1 MKFFWPILLICIVLG
16 NSLQDKETLK
26 KVGKVYVFLKTLY
39 ELRDKNLN
47 RKLQENTDTTDGEVS
62 VDEDPKPISTTE
74 ATEDLP
80 KNTGNSTAPYQ
91 IKKFYGFNQKKEEA
105 FFNFHMLFSFLG
117 ELIAKVI
124 KMRLRIL
131 YAPSRLR
138 NLEDAAQSVPCTC
151 NIGEGFESGVEGNGE
166 NIDYSCEG
174 KKDAG
179 REVANVNLDTTVPM
193 DMDGKTVKFDDVNF
207 SDEAAEQAKNI
218 TAHDT
223 ITDGWIVVNSFD
235 EKFLIKG
242 KPHPEPFL
250 SRSIEIGGPFQIIFY
265 TSSSRRR
272 LQDNTGTPYDCIL
285 NNDTEDETEIQCKGQ
300 LELQKDDLKY
310 ATSKD
315 VNLTLVPDDDLTIP
329 SKIDSGSGSGPVYKK
344 SSSGLSGGAI
354 AGIVI
359 ACVAVLIAAAVAA
372 IMLRKPTPPV
382 DNTTVVDL
390 KQENI

>member
-26 KVGKVYVFLKTLY
+26 KVGKVYMFLKTLY

-80 KNTGNSTAPYQ
+80 KNTGNSSAPYQ
-91 IKKFYGFNQKKEEA
+91 IKKFYGFKQNKA
-105 FFNFHMLFSFLG
+105 DSFFNFHMLFSFLG

-151 NIGEGFESGVEGNGE
+151 NIGEGFESGIKGTGE
-166 NIDYSCEG
+166 NIDYSCKG
-174 KKDAG
+174 IKDAG

-218 TAHDT
+218 TAADT

-242 KPHPEPFL
+242 KPQPEPFL
-250 SRSIEIGGPFQIIFY
+250 
-265 TSSSRRR
+265 TSWVGKTINITFVTTGSGRR
-272 LQDNTGTPYDCIL
+272 L
-285 NNDTEDETEIQCKGQ
+285 EDSHETYECKVESDSKEETQIQCDGEIKTT
-300 LELQKDDLKY
+300 KDKLKY
-310 ATSKD
+310 ARSED
-315 VNLTLVPDDDLTIP
+315 VHLALLPGQDLQ
-329 SKIDSGSGSGPVYKK
+329 SDLSAKSGSGSGPVYKK

-372 IMLRKPTPPV
+372 IMLRKPSPPV

>member
-26 KVGKVYVFLKTLY
+26 KVGKVYMFLKTLY

-80 KNTGNSTAPYQ
+80 KNTGNSSAPYQ
-91 IKKFYGFNQKKEEA
+91 IKKFYGFTQKKEDD

-218 TAHDT
+218 TAADT

-250 SRSIEIGGPFQIIFY
+250 NSSIGVGNTFHINFV

-272 LQDNTGTPYDCIL
+272 LQDPPSIPYKCTL
-285 NNDTEDETEIQCKGQ
+285 NKDTEDETEIQCDGEYDMKT
-300 LELQKDDLKY
+300 ENLKY
-310 ATSKD
+310 ATGEE
-315 VNLTLVPDDDLTIP
+315 VNLTLVPAEGLEDVTAN
-329 SKIDSGSGSGPVYKK
+329 SGSSGPVYKK

>member
-26 KVGKVYVFLKTLY
+26 KIGKVHMFLKTLY

-47 RKLQENTDTTDGEVS
+47 RKLQENTDTTDGEVG
-62 VDEDPKPISTTE
+62 VDEDPKPIE
-74 ATEDLP
+74 AAAATEDLP
-80 KNTGNSTAPYQ
+80 KNTGNSSAPYQ
-91 IKKFYGFNQKKEEA
+91 IKKFYGFNQKKEDA
-105 FFNFHMLFSFLG
+105 FFTFHMFFSFLQK
-117 ELIAKVI
+117 LIAKVI

-138 NLEDAAQSVPCTC
+138 NLEDAAQSVPCKC
-151 NIGEGFESGVEGNGE
+151 DISEGFESGVEGNGE
-166 NIDYSCEG
+166 NIDYSCKG

-179 REVANVNLDTTVPM
+179 REVANVNLDTKVPM
-193 DMDGKTVKFDDVNF
+193 DMDGVTVPFDDVNF
-207 SDEAAEQAKNI
+207 SDEAANQAKNI
-218 TAHDT
+218 TAADS
-223 ITDGWIVVNSFD
+223 ITEGWIVVNSFD

-250 SRSIEIGGPFQIIFY
+250 TSWVGKTIQITFV
-265 TSSSRRR
+265 TTGSGRR
-272 LQDNTGTPYDCIL
+272 LADTNETYDCKVESDL
-285 NNDTEDETEIQCKGQ
+285 TEETQIQCDGEIKTTSD
-300 LELQKDDLKY
+300 KLKY
-310 ATSKD
+310 ATSND
-315 VNLTLVPDDDLTIP
+315 VDLALVPGDEIKNKEI
-329 SKIDSGSGSGPVYKK
+329 SAKSGSGSGPVYKK

>member
-26 KVGKVYVFLKTLY
+26 KVGKVYMFLKTLY

-47 RKLQENTDTTDGEVS
+47 RKLQENTDTTDGEVG
-62 VDEDPKPISTTE
+62 VDEDPKPIE
-74 ATEDLP
+74 AAAATEDLP
-80 KNTGNSTAPYQ
+80 KNTGNSSAPYQ
-91 IKKFYGFNQKKEEA
+91 IKKFYGFTQNKA
-105 FFNFHMLFSFLG
+105 DSFFNFHMLFSFLG

-138 NLEDAAQSVPCTC
+138 NLEDAAQSVPCKC
-151 NIGEGFESGVEGNGE
+151 DISEGFESGVEGNGE

-179 REVANVNLDTTVPM
+179 REVANVNLDTKVPM
-193 DMDGKTVKFDDVNF
+193 DMDGVTVPFDDVNF
-207 SDEAAEQAKNI
+207 SEEAAEQAKNI
-218 TAHDT
+218 TAADT
-223 ITDGWIVVNSFD
+223 FTDGWIVVNSFD

-242 KPHPEPFL
+242 KPQPAPFL
-250 SRSIEIGGPFQIIFY
+250 
-265 TSSSRRR
+265 TSWVGKTINITFVTTGSGRR
-272 LQDNTGTPYDCIL
+272 LEDSHETYECKVESDK
-285 NNDTEDETEIQCKGQ
+285 TEETQIQCDGEIKTT
-300 LELQKDDLKY
+300 KDKLKY
-310 ATSKD
+310 ARSDD
-315 VNLTLVPDDDLTIP
+315 VNLALLPGQDLQSAI
-329 SKIDSGSGSGPVYKK
+329 SAKSGSGSGPVYKK

-372 IMLRKPTPPV
+372 IMLRKPSPPV

>member
-26 KVGKVYVFLKTLY
+26 KVGKVYMFLKTLY

-80 KNTGNSTAPYQ
+80 KNKGNSSAPYQ
-91 IKKFYGFNQKKEEA
+91 IKKFYGFKQNKA
-105 FFNFHMLFSFLG
+105 DPFFNFHMFFSFLG

-151 NIGEGFESGVEGNGE
+151 NIGEGFESGKEGTGE
-166 NIDYSCEG
+166 NVDYSCKG
-174 KKDAG
+174 IKDKG

-218 TAHDT
+218 TAYDT

-250 SRSIEIGGPFQIIFY
+250 NSSIGVGNTFTINFV

-272 LQDNTGTPYDCIL
+272 LQNTPSTPYKCTL
-285 NNDTEDETEIQCKGQ
+285 NKDTKDETEIQCEGEYDMKT
-300 LELQKDDLKY
+300 ENLKY
-310 ATSKD
+310 ATSKE
-315 VNLTLVPDDDLTIP
+315 VNLTLVPAEGLEDVTAN
-329 SKIDSGSGSGPVYKK
+329 SGSSSGPVYKK

>member
-1 MKFFWPILLICIVLG
+1 MKFFWPILLICLVLG

-26 KVGKVYVFLKTLY
+26 KIGKVYTFLKTSH
-39 ELRDKNLN
+39 ELRDKNPN

-80 KNTGNSTAPYQ
+80 KNKGNSTAPYQ
-91 IKKFYGFNQKKEEA
+91 IKKFYGFKQNKA
-105 FFNFHMLFSFLG
+105 DSFFTFHMFFSFLG

-151 NIGEGFESGVEGNGE
+151 NIGEGFKSGTEGTGE
-166 NIDYSCEG
+166 NVDYSCEG

-250 SRSIEIGGPFQIIFY
+250 NSSIGVGNTLTINFV

-272 LQDNTGTPYDCIL
+272 LQDTQSAPYTCTLKKDMR
-285 NNDTEDETEIQCKGQ
+285 DETEIQCEGVYDMKT
-300 LELQKDDLKY
+300 ENLKY
-310 ATSKD
+310 ATSKE
-315 VNLTLVPDDDLTIP
+315 VNLTLVPAEGLEDVTA
-329 SKIDSGSGSGPVYKK
+329 KSGSSSGPVYKK

>member
-16 NSLQDKETLK
+16 NSLQDKEPLK
-26 KVGKVYVFLKTLY
+26 KVGKVYMFLKTLY

-80 KNTGNSTAPYQ
+80 KNKGNSTAPYQ
-91 IKKFYGFNQKKEEA
+91 IKKFYGFKQNKA
-105 FFNFHMLFSFLG
+105 DSFFTFHMFFSFLG
-117 ELIAKVI
+117 KLIAKVI

-151 NIGEGFESGVEGNGE
+151 NIGEGFESGKEGIGE
-166 NIDYSCEG
+166 NVDYSCKG
-174 KKDAG
+174 IKDAG

-223 ITDGWIVVNSFD
+223 ITEGWIVVNYFD

-242 KPHPEPFL
+242 KPHPDSFL
-250 SRSIEIGGPFQIIFY
+250 NSSIGVGNKFHINFA

-272 LQDNTGTPYDCIL
+272 LQDITSTPYQCTL
-285 NNDTEDETEIQCKGQ
+285 NKDTKDETEIQCEGEYDMKS
-300 LELQKDDLKY
+300 ENLKY
-310 ATSKD
+310 ATGKE
-315 VNLTLVPDDDLTIP
+315 VNLTLVPVDTLKDVTA
-329 SKIDSGSGSGPVYKK
+329 KSGSSSPVYKK

-359 ACVAVLIAAAVAA
+359 ACVVVLIAAAVAA

>member
-1 MKFFWPILLICIVLG
+1 MKFFWPILLICLVLG

-26 KVGKVYVFLKTLY
+26 KVGKVYMFLKTLY

-62 VDEDPKPISTTE
+62 VDEGPIPISTTE
-74 ATEDLP
+74 ATQDLP
-80 KNTGNSTAPYQ
+80 KNKGNSTAPYQ
-91 IKKFYGFNQKKEEA
+91 IKKFYGFTQNKA
-105 FFNFHMLFSFLG
+105 DSFFNFHMLFSFLG
-117 ELIAKVI
+117 QLIAKVI

-179 REVANVNLDTTVPM
+179 REVANVNLDTKVPM
-193 DMDGKTVKFDDVNF
+193 DMDGVTVPFDDVNF
-207 SDEAAEQAKNI
+207 SDEAANQAKNI
-218 TAHDT
+218 TAADS

-242 KPHPEPFL
+242 KPQPGQFL
-250 SRSIEIGGPFQIIFY
+250 
-265 TSSSRRR
+265 TSWVGKTINITFVTTGSGRR
-272 LQDNTGTPYDCIL
+272 L
-285 NNDTEDETEIQCKGQ
+285 EDSHETYECKVESDSKEETQIQCDGEIKTT
-300 LELQKDDLKY
+300 KDKLKY
-310 ATSKD
+310 ATSED
-315 VNLTLVPDDDLTIP
+315 VHLALVPHKDLQ
-329 SKIDSGSGSGPVYKK
+329 SDLSAKSGSGSGPVYKK

>member
-1 MKFFWPILLICIVLG
+1 MKFFWPIFLICIVLG
-16 NSLQDKETLK
+16 NSLQDKENLK
-26 KVGKVYVFLKTLY
+26 KVGKVYMFLKTLY

-47 RKLQENTDTTDGEVS
+47 RKLQENTDTTDGEIG
-62 VDEDPKPISTTE
+62 VDEDPKPIE
-74 ATEDLP
+74 AAAATEDLP
-80 KNTGNSTAPYQ
+80 KNTGNSSAPYQ
-91 IKKFYGFNQKKEEA
+91 IKKFYGFKQKKEDA
-105 FFNFHMLFSFLG
+105 FFTFHMFFSFLQK
-117 ELIAKVI
+117 LIAKVI

-138 NLEDAAQSVPCTC
+138 NLEDAAQSVPCKC
-151 NIGEGFESGVEGNGE
+151 DISEGFESGVEGNGE

-179 REVANVNLDTTVPM
+179 REVANVNLDTKVPM
-193 DMDGKTVKFDDVNF
+193 DMDGVTVPFDDVNF

-218 TAHDT
+218 TAADSF
-223 ITDGWIVVNSFD
+223 TDGWIVVNSFD

-242 KPHPEPFL
+242 KPQPEQFL
-250 SRSIEIGGPFQIIFY
+250 TSWVGKPISITFVTTGSG
-265 TSSSRRR
+265 RR
-272 LQDNTGTPYDCIL
+272 LADSNETYDCKVES
-285 NNDTEDETEIQCKGQ
+285 DSPEETQIQCDGKITTT
-300 LELQKDDLKY
+300 KDKLKY
-310 ATSKD
+310 ARSDD
-315 VNLTLVPDDDLTIP
+315 VNLALLPGGDLQSDI
-329 SKIDSGSGSGPVYKK
+329 SAKSGSGSGPVYKK